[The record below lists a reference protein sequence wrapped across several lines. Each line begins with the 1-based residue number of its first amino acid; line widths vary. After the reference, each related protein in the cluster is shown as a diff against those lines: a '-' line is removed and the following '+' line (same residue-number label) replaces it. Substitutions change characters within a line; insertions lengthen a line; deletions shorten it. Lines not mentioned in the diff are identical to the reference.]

1 MICRYSEMATLNLSL
16 EVSDIQISTL
26 TLKANEYRKLNTEI
40 ENAKELASKF
50 FDRVSL
56 SLKTDINK
64 ELNEKQ
70 MAYLDAVNMIVVSQ
84 KIEDKITDAVLNLG
98 KESESKDPTDD
109 TNDKHD
115 QDKGTPVKTVK
126 APKATAK
133 EAKKTATEPVKDLPV
148 KDPVEKK
155 ADGACDPGSSVSKAV
170 KAAALKVI
178 HSTDPQWLWSVHQL
192 AYSQIKNIPASFDIG
207 VIEDLAACRAWELL
221 KDKEETVL
229 EGVNFNAQYF
239 DKQEGFKCCRGL
251 VRTGP
256 QLKSAMAFKALHSIC
271 VNYYQF
277 NSKGIS
283 FASKFISY
291 CNYAIKLIDDEND
304 RSLVLAETDRLKKA
318 FIDNCRAKEQES
330 LINETK

>member
-1 MICRYSEMATLNLSL
+1 MATLNLSL
-16 EVSDIQISTL
+16 EVSDIEISTL

-70 MAYLDAVNMIVVSQ
+70 NAYLDAVQMIVVSQ
-84 KIEDKITDAVLNLG
+84 KIEDKITDAVLSLG
-98 KESESKDPTDD
+98 KEPETKKPTDD

-115 QDKGTPVKTVK
+115 QDKGTPVKSVK

-133 EAKKTATEPVKDLPV
+133 EAKKTATEPVKDIPV

-192 AYSQIKNIPASFDIG
+192 AYNQIKNIPASFDIG

-304 RSLVLAETDRLKKA
+304 RSLVLAEADRLKKA

>member
-1 MICRYSEMATLNLSL
+1 MATLNLSL
-16 EVSDIQISTL
+16 EVSDIDISTL
-26 TLKANEYRKLNTEI
+26 TLKANEYRKLNAEI

-70 MAYLDAVNMIVVSQ
+70 MAYLDAVNMIVTAQ

-98 KESESKDPTDD
+98 KEPETKKPTDD

-115 QDKGTPVKTVK
+115 QDKGTPVKSVK

-192 AYSQIKNIPASFDIG
+192 AYNQIKNIPASFDIG
-207 VIEDLAACRAWELL
+207 VLEDLAACRAWELL

-304 RSLVLAETDRLKKA
+304 MSLVLAEADRLKKA

>member
-1 MICRYSEMATLNLSL
+1 MATLNLSL

-70 MAYLDAVNMIVVSQ
+70 MAYLDAVQMIVVSQ

-98 KESESKDPTDD
+98 KEPETKKPTDD

-115 QDKGTPVKTVK
+115 QDKGTPVKSVK

-192 AYSQIKNIPASFDIG
+192 AYNQIKNIPASFDIG

-304 RSLVLAETDRLKKA
+304 RSLVFAEADRLKNA
-318 FIDNCRAKEQES
+318 FIDNCRAKE
-330 LINETK
+330 

>member
-1 MICRYSEMATLNLSL
+1 MATLNLSL

-56 SLKTDINK
+56 SLKSDINK

-70 MAYLDAVNMIVVSQ
+70 MAYLDAVNMIVTAQ

-98 KESESKDPTDD
+98 KEPETKKPTDD

-115 QDKGTPVKTVK
+115 QDKGTPVKSVK
-126 APKATAK
+126 AHKATAK

-192 AYSQIKNIPASFDIG
+192 AYNQIKNIPASFDIG
-207 VIEDLAACRAWELL
+207 VLEDLAACRAWELL

-304 RSLVLAETDRLKKA
+304 RSLVLAEADRLKKA

>member
-1 MICRYSEMATLNLSL
+1 MATLNLSL

-70 MAYLDAVNMIVVSQ
+70 MAYFDAVQMIVVSQ

-98 KESESKDPTDD
+98 KEPETKNPTDD
-109 TNDKHD
+109 NNDKHD

-192 AYSQIKNIPASFDIG
+192 AYNQIKNIPASFDIG
-207 VIEDLAACRAWELL
+207 VLEDLAACRAWELL

-304 RSLVLAETDRLKKA
+304 RSLVFAEADRLKKA

>member
-1 MICRYSEMATLNLSL
+1 MATVNLSL

-56 SLKTDINK
+56 SLKSDINK

-70 MAYLDAVNMIVVSQ
+70 MAYLDAVNMIVTAQ

-98 KESESKDPTDD
+98 KEPETKKPTDD

-115 QDKGTPVKTVK
+115 QDKGTPVKSVK

-192 AYSQIKNIPASFDIG
+192 AYNQIKNIPASFDIG
-207 VIEDLAACRAWELL
+207 VLEDLAACRAWELL

-239 DKQEGFKCCRGL
+239 DKQEGFKCCRGV

-304 RSLVLAETDRLKKA
+304 RSLVLAEADRLKKA

>member
-1 MICRYSEMATLNLSL
+1 MATLNLSL

-26 TLKANEYRKLNTEI
+26 TLKANEYRKLNAEI

-56 SLKTDINK
+56 SLKSDINK

-70 MAYLDAVNMIVVSQ
+70 MAYLDAVNMIVTAQ
-84 KIEDKITDAVLNLG
+84 KIEDKITDAVLSLG
-98 KESESKDPTDD
+98 KEHESKNPTDD
-109 TNDKHD
+109 TNDKND
-115 QDKGTPVKTVK
+115 QDKGTPVKSVK

-155 ADGACDPGSSVSKAV
+155 ADGAGDPGSSVSKAV

-192 AYSQIKNIPASFDIG
+192 AYNQIKNIPASFDID

-283 FASKFISY
+283 FARKFISY

-304 RSLVLAETDRLKKA
+304 RSLVFAEADRLKKA

>member
-1 MICRYSEMATLNLSL
+1 MATLNLSL

-26 TLKANEYRKLNTEI
+26 TLKANEYRKLNAEI

-56 SLKTDINK
+56 SLKSDINK

-70 MAYLDAVNMIVVSQ
+70 MAYLDAVNMIVTAQ

-98 KESESKDPTDD
+98 KEHESKNPTDD

-115 QDKGTPVKTVK
+115 QDKGTPVKSVK

-192 AYSQIKNIPASFDIG
+192 AYNQIKNIPASFDIG
-207 VIEDLAACRAWELL
+207 VLEDLAACRAWELL

-304 RSLVLAETDRLKKA
+304 RSLVLAEADRLKKA

>member
-1 MICRYSEMATLNLSL
+1 MATLNLSL

-26 TLKANEYRKLNTEI
+26 TLKANEYRKLNAEI

-70 MAYLDAVNMIVVSQ
+70 MAYLDAVNMIVTAQ

-98 KESESKDPTDD
+98 KEPETKKPTDD

-115 QDKGTPVKTVK
+115 QDKGTPVKSVK

-133 EAKKTATEPVKDLPV
+133 EAKKAATEPVKDLPV

-192 AYSQIKNIPASFDIG
+192 AYNQIKNIPASFDIG
-207 VIEDLAACRAWELL
+207 VLEDLAACRAWELL

-304 RSLVLAETDRLKKA
+304 RSLVLAEADRLKKA

>member
-1 MICRYSEMATLNLSL
+1 MATLNLSL
-16 EVSDIQISTL
+16 EVSDIEISTL
-26 TLKANEYRKLNTEI
+26 NLKANEYRKLNTEI

-70 MAYLDAVNMIVVSQ
+70 MAYLDAVQMIVVSQ

-98 KESESKDPTDD
+98 KEPETKKPTDD

-115 QDKGTPVKTVK
+115 QDKGTPVKSVK

-192 AYSQIKNIPASFDIG
+192 AYNQIKNIPASFDIG
-207 VIEDLAACRAWELL
+207 VLEDLAACRAWELL

-229 EGVNFNAQYF
+229 EGVNLNAQYF

-304 RSLVLAETDRLKKA
+304 RSLVFAEADRLKKA

>member
-1 MICRYSEMATLNLSL
+1 MATLNLSL

-70 MAYLDAVNMIVVSQ
+70 MAYLDAVQMIVVSQ

-98 KESESKDPTDD
+98 KEHETKKPTDY

-115 QDKGTPVKTVK
+115 QDKGTPVKSVK
-126 APKATAK
+126 TPKATAK
-133 EAKKTATEPVKDLPV
+133 EAKKTATEPVKDVPV

-192 AYSQIKNIPASFDIG
+192 AYNKIKNIPASFDIG
-207 VIEDLAACRAWELL
+207 VLEDLAACRAWELL

-304 RSLVLAETDRLKKA
+304 RSLVLAEADRLKKA

>member
-1 MICRYSEMATLNLSL
+1 MATLNLSL

-26 TLKANEYRKLNTEI
+26 TLKANEYRKLNAEI

-70 MAYLDAVNMIVVSQ
+70 MAYLDAVQMIVVSQ

-98 KESESKDPTDD
+98 KEPETKKPTDD

-115 QDKGTPVKTVK
+115 QDKGTPVKSVK
-126 APKATAK
+126 TPKATAK
-133 EAKKTATEPVKDLPV
+133 EAKKTATEPVKDVPV

-155 ADGACDPGSSVSKAV
+155 VDGACDPGSSVSKAV

-192 AYSQIKNIPASFDIG
+192 AYNQIKNIPASFDIG
-207 VIEDLAACRAWELL
+207 VLEDLAACRAWELL

-256 QLKSAMAFKALHSIC
+256 QLKSAMAFNALHSIC

-304 RSLVLAETDRLKKA
+304 RSLVLAEADRLKKA

>member
-1 MICRYSEMATLNLSL
+1 MATLNLSL

-56 SLKTDINK
+56 SLKSDINK

-70 MAYLDAVNMIVVSQ
+70 MAYLDAVQMIVVSQ

-98 KESESKDPTDD
+98 KEPETKKPTND

-115 QDKGTPVKTVK
+115 QDKGTPVKSVK

-133 EAKKTATEPVKDLPV
+133 EAKKTATEPVKDVPV

-155 ADGACDPGSSVSKAV
+155 ADGASDPGSSVSKAV

-192 AYSQIKNIPASFDIG
+192 AYNQIKNIPASFDIG
-207 VIEDLAACRAWELL
+207 VLEDLAACRAWELL

-304 RSLVLAETDRLKKA
+304 RSLVFAEADRLKKA

>member
-1 MICRYSEMATLNLSL
+1 MATLNLSL

-70 MAYLDAVNMIVVSQ
+70 MAYLDAVQMIVVSQ

-98 KESESKDPTDD
+98 KKPETKKPTDD

-115 QDKGTPVKTVK
+115 QDKGTPVKSVK
-126 APKATAK
+126 TPKATAK

-155 ADGACDPGSSVSKAV
+155 ADGACDPESSVSKAV

-192 AYSQIKNIPASFDIG
+192 AYNQIKNIPASFDIG
-207 VIEDLAACRAWELL
+207 VLEDLAACRAWELL

-304 RSLVLAETDRLKKA
+304 RSLVLAEADRLKKA

-330 LINETK
+330 LINETR

>member
-1 MICRYSEMATLNLSL
+1 MATLNLSL
-16 EVSDIQISTL
+16 EVSDIEISTL

-56 SLKTDINK
+56 SLKSDINK

-70 MAYLDAVNMIVVSQ
+70 NAYLDAVQMIVVSQ

-98 KESESKDPTDD
+98 KEPETKKPTDD

-115 QDKGTPVKTVK
+115 QDKGTPVKSVK

-192 AYSQIKNIPASFDIG
+192 AYNQIKNIPASFDIG
-207 VIEDLAACRAWELL
+207 VLEDLAACRAWELL

-304 RSLVLAETDRLKKA
+304 RSLVLAEAGRLKKA

>member
-1 MICRYSEMATLNLSL
+1 MATLNLSL

-26 TLKANEYRKLNTEI
+26 TLKANEYRKLNAEI

-56 SLKTDINK
+56 SLKSDINK

-70 MAYLDAVNMIVVSQ
+70 MAYLDAVQMIVVSQ

-98 KESESKDPTDD
+98 KEPETKKPTDD

-115 QDKGTPVKTVK
+115 QDKGTPVKSVK

-192 AYSQIKNIPASFDIG
+192 AYNQIKNIPASFDIG
-207 VIEDLAACRAWELL
+207 VLEDLAACRAWELL

-304 RSLVLAETDRLKKA
+304 RSLVFAEADRLKKA

>member
-1 MICRYSEMATLNLSL
+1 MATLNLSL

-26 TLKANEYRKLNTEI
+26 TIKANEYRKLNTEI

-70 MAYLDAVNMIVVSQ
+70 MAYLDAVQMIVVSQ

-98 KESESKDPTDD
+98 KEPETKKPTDD
-109 TNDKHD
+109 TDDKHD
-115 QDKGTPVKTVK
+115 QDKGTPVKSVK

-133 EAKKTATEPVKDLPV
+133 EAKKTATEPVKDIPV

-170 KAAALKVI
+170 KVAALKVI

-192 AYSQIKNIPASFDIG
+192 AYNQIKNIPASFDIG
-207 VIEDLAACRAWELL
+207 VLEDLAACRAWELL

-304 RSLVLAETDRLKKA
+304 RSLVLAEADRLKKA

>member
-1 MICRYSEMATLNLSL
+1 MATLNLSL

-56 SLKTDINK
+56 SLKSDINK

-70 MAYLDAVNMIVVSQ
+70 MAYLDAVQMIVVSQ

-98 KESESKDPTDD
+98 KESESKNPTDD

-115 QDKGTPVKTVK
+115 QDKGTPVKSVK
-126 APKATAK
+126 TPKATAK
-133 EAKKTATEPVKDLPV
+133 EAKKTATEPVKDVPV

-155 ADGACDPGSSVSKAV
+155 ADGVCDPGSSVSKAV
-170 KAAALKVI
+170 KAAALKLI
-178 HSTDPQWLWSVHQL
+178 YSTDPQWLWSVHQL
-192 AYSQIKNIPASFDIG
+192 AYNQIKNIPASFDIG
-207 VIEDLAACRAWELL
+207 VLEDLAACRAWEIL

-304 RSLVLAETDRLKKA
+304 RSLVLAEADRLKKA

>member
-1 MICRYSEMATLNLSL
+1 MATLNLSL

-26 TLKANEYRKLNTEI
+26 TLKANEYRKLNAEI

-70 MAYLDAVNMIVVSQ
+70 MAYLDAVQMIVVSQ

-98 KESESKDPTDD
+98 KEPETKKPTDD

-115 QDKGTPVKTVK
+115 QDKGTPVKSVK

-133 EAKKTATEPVKDLPV
+133 EEKKTATEPVKDVPV

-192 AYSQIKNIPASFDIG
+192 AYNQIKNIPASFDIG
-207 VIEDLAACRAWELL
+207 VLEDLAACRAWELL

-304 RSLVLAETDRLKKA
+304 RSLVLAEADRLKKA

>member
-1 MICRYSEMATLNLSL
+1 MATLNLSL
-16 EVSDIQISTL
+16 EVSEIQISTL

-64 ELNEKQ
+64 ELNEKK
-70 MAYLDAVNMIVVSQ
+70 MAYFDAVKMIVTAQ
-84 KIEDKITDAVLNLG
+84 KIEEKITDAVLNLG
-98 KESESKDPTDD
+98 KEHESKNPTDD

-115 QDKGTPVKTVK
+115 QDKGTPVKSVK
-126 APKATAK
+126 TPKATAK
-133 EAKKTATEPVKDLPV
+133 EEKKTATEPVKDLPV

-192 AYSQIKNIPASFDIG
+192 AYNQIKNIPASFDIG
-207 VIEDLAACRAWELL
+207 VLEDLAACRAWELL

-291 CNYAIKLIDDEND
+291 CNYAIKLIDDVND
-304 RSLVLAETDRLKKA
+304 RSLVLAEADRLKKA

>member
-1 MICRYSEMATLNLSL
+1 MATLNLSL
-16 EVSDIQISTL
+16 EVSDIEISTL
-26 TLKANEYRKLNTEI
+26 TLKVNEYRKLNTEI

-56 SLKTDINK
+56 SLKSDINK

-70 MAYLDAVNMIVVSQ
+70 MAYLDAVQMIVVSQ

-98 KESESKDPTDD
+98 KEPETKKPTDY
-109 TNDKHD
+109 TNDKLD
-115 QDKGTPVKTVK
+115 QDKGTPVKSVK

-192 AYSQIKNIPASFDIG
+192 AYNQIKNIPASFDIG
-207 VIEDLAACRAWELL
+207 VLEDLAACRAWELL

-304 RSLVLAETDRLKKA
+304 RSLVLAEADRLKKA
-318 FIDNCRAKEQES
+318 FIDNCHAKEQES

>member
-1 MICRYSEMATLNLSL
+1 MATLNLSL

-70 MAYLDAVNMIVVSQ
+70 MAYLDAVQMIVVSQ

-98 KESESKDPTDD
+98 KEPETKKPTDD

-115 QDKGTPVKTVK
+115 QDKGTPVKSVK

-155 ADGACDPGSSVSKAV
+155 ADGACNPGSSVSKAV

-192 AYSQIKNIPASFDIG
+192 AYNQIKNIPASFDIG
-207 VIEDLAACRAWELL
+207 VLEDLAACRAWELL

-304 RSLVLAETDRLKKA
+304 RSLVLAEADRLKKA
-318 FIDNCRAKEQES
+318 FIDNCHAKEQES

>member
-1 MICRYSEMATLNLSL
+1 MATLNLSL

-56 SLKTDINK
+56 SLKSDINK

-70 MAYLDAVNMIVVSQ
+70 MAYLDAVQMIVVSQ

-98 KESESKDPTDD
+98 KEPETKKPTDD

-115 QDKGTPVKTVK
+115 QDKGTPVKSVK

-192 AYSQIKNIPASFDIG
+192 AYNQIKNIPASFDIG

-256 QLKSAMAFKALHSIC
+256 QLKSAIAFKALHSIC

-283 FASKFISY
+283 FASKFSSY
-291 CNYAIKLIDDEND
+291 CNYAVKLIDDEND
-304 RSLVLAETDRLKKA
+304 RTLVFAEADRLKKA
-318 FIDNCRAKEQES
+318 FIDNCHSKEQES

>member
-1 MICRYSEMATLNLSL
+1 MATLNLSL

-56 SLKTDINK
+56 SLKSDINK

-70 MAYLDAVNMIVVSQ
+70 MAYLDAVQMIVVSQ

-98 KESESKDPTDD
+98 KEPETKKPTDD

-115 QDKGTPVKTVK
+115 QDKCTPVKSVK

-192 AYSQIKNIPASFDIG
+192 AYNQIKNIPASFDIG
-207 VIEDLAACRAWELL
+207 VLEDLAACRAWELL

-304 RSLVLAETDRLKKA
+304 RPLVLAEADRLKKA

>member
-1 MICRYSEMATLNLSL
+1 MATLNLSL

-70 MAYLDAVNMIVVSQ
+70 MAYLDAVNMIVTAQ

-98 KESESKDPTDD
+98 KEPETKKPTND

-115 QDKGTPVKTVK
+115 QDKGTPVKSVK

-133 EAKKTATEPVKDLPV
+133 EAKKTATEPVKDVPV

-192 AYSQIKNIPASFDIG
+192 AYNQIKNIPASFDIG

-304 RSLVLAETDRLKKA
+304 RPLVLAEADRLKKA

>member
-1 MICRYSEMATLNLSL
+1 MATLNLSL

-26 TLKANEYRKLNTEI
+26 TLKANEYRKLNAEI

-64 ELNEKQ
+64 EFNEKQ
-70 MAYLDAVNMIVVSQ
+70 MAYLDAVQMIVVSQ

-98 KESESKDPTDD
+98 KEPETKKPTDD

-115 QDKGTPVKTVK
+115 QDKGTPVKSVK

-155 ADGACDPGSSVSKAV
+155 ADGACDPGSSVSKVV
-170 KAAALKVI
+170 KAAALKLI

-192 AYSQIKNIPASFDIG
+192 AYNQIKNIPASFDIG
-207 VIEDLAACRAWELL
+207 VLEDLAACRAWELL

-304 RSLVLAETDRLKKA
+304 RSLVLAEADRLKKA

>member
-1 MICRYSEMATLNLSL
+1 MATLNLSL

-70 MAYLDAVNMIVVSQ
+70 MAYLDAVQMIVVSQ

-98 KESESKDPTDD
+98 KEPETKKPTDD

-115 QDKGTPVKTVK
+115 QDKGTPVKSVK

-192 AYSQIKNIPASFDIG
+192 AYNQIKNIPASFDIG
-207 VIEDLAACRAWELL
+207 VLEDLAACRAWELL

-304 RSLVLAETDRLKKA
+304 RSLVLAEADRLKKA
-318 FIDNCRAKEQES
+318 FIDNCHSKEQES

>member
-1 MICRYSEMATLNLSL
+1 MATLNLSL
-16 EVSDIQISTL
+16 EVSDIEISTL

-50 FDRVSL
+50 FNRVSL
-56 SLKTDINK
+56 SLKSDINK

-70 MAYLDAVNMIVVSQ
+70 SAYLDAVQMIVVSQ

-98 KESESKDPTDD
+98 KEPETKKPTDD

-115 QDKGTPVKTVK
+115 QDKGTPVKSVK
-126 APKATAK
+126 TPKATAK

-192 AYSQIKNIPASFDIG
+192 AYNQFKNIPASFDIG
-207 VIEDLAACRAWELL
+207 VLEDLAACRAWELL

-229 EGVNFNAQYF
+229 EDVNFNAQYF

-304 RSLVLAETDRLKKA
+304 RSLVLAEADRLKKA

>member
-1 MICRYSEMATLNLSL
+1 MATLNLSL
-16 EVSDIQISTL
+16 EVSDIEISTL
-26 TLKANEYRKLNTEI
+26 TLKAKEYRKLNTEI

-70 MAYLDAVNMIVVSQ
+70 MAYLDAVNMIVTAQ

-98 KESESKDPTDD
+98 KEPETKKPTDD

-115 QDKGTPVKTVK
+115 QDKGTPVKSVK

-192 AYSQIKNIPASFDIG
+192 AYNQIKNIPASFDIG
-207 VIEDLAACRAWELL
+207 VLEDLAACRAWELL

-256 QLKSAMAFKALHSIC
+256 QLKSAIAFKALHSIC

-304 RSLVLAETDRLKKA
+304 RSLVLAEADRLKKA

>member
-1 MICRYSEMATLNLSL
+1 MATLNLSL
-16 EVSDIQISTL
+16 EVSDIEISTL

-70 MAYLDAVNMIVVSQ
+70 MAYLDAVQMIVVSQ

-98 KESESKDPTDD
+98 KEHESKNPTDD

-115 QDKGTPVKTVK
+115 QDKGTPVKSVK
-126 APKATAK
+126 TPKATAK
-133 EAKKTATEPVKDLPV
+133 EAKKTATEPVKDIPV

-192 AYSQIKNIPASFDIG
+192 AYNQIKNIPASFDIG
-207 VIEDLAACRAWELL
+207 VLEDLAACRAWELL
-221 KDKEETVL
+221 KDKEDTVL

-251 VRTGP
+251 VRTGS

-304 RSLVLAETDRLKKA
+304 RSLVFAEADRLKKA
-318 FIDNCRAKEQES
+318 FIDNCRAKE
-330 LINETK
+330 

>member
-1 MICRYSEMATLNLSL
+1 MATLNLSL

-56 SLKTDINK
+56 SLKSDINK

-70 MAYLDAVNMIVVSQ
+70 MAYLDAVNMIVTAQ

-98 KESESKDPTDD
+98 KEPETKKPTDD

-115 QDKGTPVKTVK
+115 QDKGTPVKSVK

-192 AYSQIKNIPASFDIG
+192 AYNQIKNIPALFDIG
-207 VIEDLAACRAWELL
+207 VLEDLAACRAWELL

-304 RSLVLAETDRLKKA
+304 RSLVLAEADRLKKA

>member
-1 MICRYSEMATLNLSL
+1 MATLNLSL

-56 SLKTDINK
+56 SLKSDINK

-70 MAYLDAVNMIVVSQ
+70 MAYLDAVQMIVVSQ

-98 KESESKDPTDD
+98 KEHESKNPTDD

-115 QDKGTPVKTVK
+115 QDKGTPVKSVK
-126 APKATAK
+126 TPKATAK
-133 EAKKTATEPVKDLPV
+133 EAKKTATEPVKDVPV

-170 KAAALKVI
+170 KAAALKLI

-192 AYSQIKNIPASFDIG
+192 AYNQIKNIPASFDIG
-207 VIEDLAACRAWELL
+207 VLEDLAACRAWELL

-304 RSLVLAETDRLKKA
+304 RSLVLAEADRLKKA

>member
-1 MICRYSEMATLNLSL
+1 MATLNLSL

-26 TLKANEYRKLNTEI
+26 TLKANEYKKLNTEI

-98 KESESKDPTDD
+98 KEPETKKPTDD

-115 QDKGTPVKTVK
+115 QDKGTPVKSVK

-155 ADGACDPGSSVSKAV
+155 ADGACAPGSSVSKAV

-192 AYSQIKNIPASFDIG
+192 AYNQIKNIPASFDIG
-207 VIEDLAACRAWELL
+207 VLEDLAACRAWELL

-251 VRTGP
+251 VRTGL

-304 RSLVLAETDRLKKA
+304 RSLVLAEADRLKKA
-318 FIDNCRAKEQES
+318 FIDNCHAKEQES

>member
-1 MICRYSEMATLNLSL
+1 MATLNLSL

-56 SLKTDINK
+56 SLKSDINK

-70 MAYLDAVNMIVVSQ
+70 NAYLDAVQMIVVSQ

-98 KESESKDPTDD
+98 KEPETKKPTDD

-115 QDKGTPVKTVK
+115 QDKGTPVKSIKT
-126 APKATAK
+126 PKATAK
-133 EAKKTATEPVKDLPV
+133 EAKKTATEPVKDIPV

-192 AYSQIKNIPASFDIG
+192 AYNQIKNIPASFDIG
-207 VIEDLAACRAWELL
+207 VLEDLAACRAWELL

-283 FASKFISY
+283 FAGKFISY

-304 RSLVLAETDRLKKA
+304 RSLVFAEADRLKKA
-318 FIDNCRAKEQES
+318 FIDNCHSKEQES

>member
-1 MICRYSEMATLNLSL
+1 MATLNLSL

-70 MAYLDAVNMIVVSQ
+70 MAYLDAVQMIVVSQ

-98 KESESKDPTDD
+98 KEPETKKPTDD

-115 QDKGTPVKTVK
+115 QDKGTPVKSVK

-192 AYSQIKNIPASFDIG
+192 AYNQIKNIPASFDIG
-207 VIEDLAACRAWELL
+207 VLEDLAACRAWELL

-304 RSLVLAETDRLKKA
+304 RSLVFAEADRLKKA

>member
-1 MICRYSEMATLNLSL
+1 MATVNLSL

-56 SLKTDINK
+56 SLKSDINK

-70 MAYLDAVNMIVVSQ
+70 MAYLDAVNMIVTAQ

-98 KESESKDPTDD
+98 KEHESKNPTDD
-109 TNDKHD
+109 NNDKHD

-126 APKATAK
+126 APKAT
-133 EAKKTATEPVKDLPV
+133 
-148 KDPVEKK
+148 EKK
-155 ADGACDPGSSVSKAV
+155 ADGAGDPGSSVSKAV

-192 AYSQIKNIPASFDIG
+192 AYNQIKNIPASFDIG
-207 VIEDLAACRAWELL
+207 VLEDLAACRAWELL
-221 KDKEETVL
+221 KDKDETVL

-304 RSLVLAETDRLKKA
+304 RSLVLAEADRLKKA

>member
-1 MICRYSEMATLNLSL
+1 MATLNLSL
-16 EVSDIQISTL
+16 EVSDIDISTL
-26 TLKANEYRKLNTEI
+26 TLKANEYRKLNAEI

-70 MAYLDAVNMIVVSQ
+70 SAYLDAVQMIVVSQ

-98 KESESKDPTDD
+98 KEPETKKPTDD

-115 QDKGTPVKTVK
+115 QDKGTPVKSVK

-133 EAKKTATEPVKDLPV
+133 EEKKTATEPVKDLPV

-192 AYSQIKNIPASFDIG
+192 AYNQIKNIPASFDIG
-207 VIEDLAACRAWELL
+207 VLEDLAACRAWELL

-304 RSLVLAETDRLKKA
+304 RSLVLAEADRLKKA

>member
-1 MICRYSEMATLNLSL
+1 MATLNLSL

-26 TLKANEYRKLNTEI
+26 TLKANEYRKLNAEI

-70 MAYLDAVNMIVVSQ
+70 MAYLDAVQMIVVSQ

-98 KESESKDPTDD
+98 KEPETKKPTDD

-115 QDKGTPVKTVK
+115 QDKGTPVKSVK
-126 APKATAK
+126 TPKATAK
-133 EAKKTATEPVKDLPV
+133 EAKKTATEPVKDVPV

-155 ADGACDPGSSVSKAV
+155 VDGACDPGSSVSKAV

-192 AYSQIKNIPASFDIG
+192 AYNQIKNIPASFDIG
-207 VIEDLAACRAWELL
+207 VLEDLAACRAWELL

-304 RSLVLAETDRLKKA
+304 RTLVFAEADRLKKA

>member
-1 MICRYSEMATLNLSL
+1 MATLNLSL

-26 TLKANEYRKLNTEI
+26 TLKANEYRKLNAEI

-56 SLKTDINK
+56 SLKSDINK

-70 MAYLDAVNMIVVSQ
+70 MAYLDAVNMIVTAQ

-98 KESESKDPTDD
+98 KEPETKKPTDD

-115 QDKGTPVKTVK
+115 QDKGTPVKSVK

-170 KAAALKVI
+170 KAAALKLI

-192 AYSQIKNIPASFDIG
+192 AYNQIKNIPASFDIG
-207 VIEDLAACRAWELL
+207 VLEDLAACRAWELL

-304 RSLVLAETDRLKKA
+304 RSLVLAEADRLKKA